1 MESDNNASSDLDQW
15 QSLDE
20 AGIDSIHRQLIW
32 IWTQFFIL
40 TPLLASKRNEI
51 KTTSLIYRVSVWGF
65 IAGGIIYSPD
75 RLPPAPGRSPPAPM
89 QAAPNSVQQPNSN
102 QMRPALSSDL
112 IVVINVD
119 DWLSIGCILGSQFP
133 VWCRRSRMLSPL
145 WWWFPKSWIILYVP
159 YAEGSVRLCDAQGCL
174 IYVGNSMMWC
184 LYISFICF
192 YQMCIMHYQIQDK
205 STLYQ
210 NEVGTLFCSRGF
222 NFDSPPR
229 ICLLCSAFEEAGVQ
243 YLYLRGLFAF
253 WSLTIQEI
261 FIHWWV
267 CISLFCPRHY
277 LLRLVE
283 RRCS

>member
-51 KTTSLIYRVSVWGF
+51 KTTYLIYRVSVWGF

-119 DWLSIGCILGSQFP
+119 DWLTLDRLYFGLSISGMMSSLAYALSSLMMVPEELNYIVCT
-133 VWCRRSRMLSPL
+133 VCRG
-145 WWWFPKSWIILYVP
+145 K
-159 YAEGSVRLCDAQGCL
+159 C
-174 IYVGNSMMWC
+174 
-184 LYISFICF
+184 
-192 YQMCIMHYQIQDK
+192 QI
-205 STLYQ
+205 
-210 NEVGTLFCSRGF
+210 V
-222 NFDSPPR
+222 
-229 ICLLCSAFEEAGVQ
+229 
-243 YLYLRGLFAF
+243 
-253 WSLTIQEI
+253 
-261 FIHWWV
+261 
-267 CISLFCPRHY
+267 
-277 LLRLVE
+277 
-283 RRCS
+283 RCSGMPHIRWKFHDVVLVHLFYMFLSDVHNALSNTRQIHIISEWSWNPFLFTRFQFWLPPSHLSSL